1 MYVARIPNRN
11 SNPTWLIRESKR
23 VDGKIVKTTLAN
35 ITKWPQPVIDGLR
48 ILLKGGT
55 AIQSVEDAF
64 DIQSNCPHGPVAAV
78 LGIMKQLQIPELI
91 ASKNARFRRLI
102 LGMIAARV
110 IRPGSKLET
119 SAMLDAHTASTT
131 LNQELGLKRVDEDDL
146 YDAMDELLQRKT
158 EIECR
163 LASRHLQDGSL
174 VLYDVTSSDVEGEKN
189 EWAAF
194 GDNRDQKKGKKQV
207 VYGWMTD
214 SEGCPVSVEVF
225 AGNTATLPAQVEKI
239 QTSFGL
245 KQVVLVGDR
254 GILKQKQIQDLPAGL
269 DWITAMQKHELRE
282 VVEQEG
288 LQMSLFDEQD
298 LVEVFSDLY
307 PKERLVLCKNPLQA
321 AKNQQTREE
330 LLTKTEEK
338 LDRIVQ
344 ATQEGRLKDPG
355 KIGLRVGK
363 WV

>member
-64 DIQSNCPHGPVAAV
+64 DIQSNRPHGHVAAV

-91 ASKNARFRRLI
+91 ASKNSRFRRLI

-146 YDAMDELLQRKT
+146 YDAMDELLKRKT

-163 LASRHLQDGSL
+163 LARRHLQDGSL
-174 VLYDVTSSDVEGEKN
+174 VLYDVTSSYVEGEKN

-194 GDNRDQKKGKKQV
+194 GYNRDQKKGKKQV
-207 VYGWMTD
+207 VYGLMTD

-225 AGNTATLPAQVEKI
+225 AGNTADTATLPAQVEKI
-239 QTSFGL
+239 QTTFGL

-254 GILKQKQIQDLPAGL
+254 GILKHKQIQ
-269 DWITAMQKHELRE
+269 
-282 VVEQEG
+282 
-288 LQMSLFDEQD
+288 
-298 LVEVFSDLY
+298 
-307 PKERLVLCKNPLQA
+307 
-321 AKNQQTREE
+321 
-330 LLTKTEEK
+330 
-338 LDRIVQ
+338 
-344 ATQEGRLKDPG
+344 
-355 KIGLRVGK
+355 
-363 WV
+363 